1 MEKIVIMRFGPQ
13 MPIREINEA
22 LKPHFASDPD
32 AKAIPVPGGVMSVFN
47 TESTPEEVSKS
58 LKRVDRG
65 LPFFVMPYNENR
77 MQIPGLTSDESSDVE
92 DDEVPTLTVDEI
104 LEKIN
109 TEGINSLTEVER
121 AVLEG
126 RA

>member
-22 LKPHFASDPD
+22 LKPHFANDLN
-32 AKAIPVPGGVMSVFN
+32 ATAIPVPGGVLSVFN

-58 LKRVDRG
+58 LKRVDRN
-65 LPFFVMPYNENR
+65 LPFFVMPYNENL

-92 DDEVPTLTVDEI
+92 DDEFPSITVNEI
-104 LEKIN
+104 LDKISTN
-109 TEGINSLTEVER
+109 GIASLTEIEK
-121 AVLEG
+121 AILEG